1 MTRPTVL
8 GGGAPTPQIVS
19 YFKYPNNLPYIYLY
33 YSSVKK
39 GCSLCRENPYSSM
52 TQVIYFR
59 LLIFFWVER
68 AGPYLTLGFDGACG
82 LGWGGQTRAKVSSCP
97 LIISYLLLIP
107 ILYLNPK
114 YPSKPVSVSVYGKHT
129 YCCDR

>member
-59 LLIFFWVER
+59 LLICFGLNGRVPTWR
-68 AGPYLTLGFDGACG
+68 WDLMGPAA
-82 LGWGGQTRAKVSSCP
+82 WGGADKLGQK
-97 LIISYLLLIP
+97 
-107 ILYLNPK
+107 
-114 YPSKPVSVSVYGKHT
+114 
-129 YCCDR
+129 